1 MKVADIEGLVA
12 DTLRSPEPAWEL
24 RGVVR
29 ALLAQGYD
37 RQALLEDLMR
47 CQTHFQEMGQEREEE
62 LLIGVMD
69 SLTGW
74 CAPEWRL

>member
-37 RQALLEDLMR
+37 RQALLEELMR
-47 CQTHFQEMGQEREEE
+47 FQSHLQATGQEKEEE
-62 LLIGVMD
+62 IVMGVMD